1 MFAPQAR
8 DLLLVARS
16 ERPVV
21 SLSLGLDRRD
31 PLIRRLLRL
40 GEPGSMGLPQVVLTP
55 LGESLYPPQILFATF
70 LGPAASRF
78 ELLAQ
83 RLYLPLLLPY
93 DVLEFQLPL
102 RSRAPQGLYGRRLTL
117 VGSAPLLGQPPFE
130 IFPVPRLECFS
141 FAPEL
146 FFDGV
151 EASLG
156 GGRIHIGVSL
166 LFEPVAYL
174 SDLLYVLVAHAELL
188 VRVLLI
194 EGGDLRPEDFD
205 LTFGLDAGTL
215 ILLQRAGPGGD
226 LLLRGF
232 QRRGRLVQ
240 VAPEVGHL
248 LLQVLDQG
256 AGCLHALSE
265 RGRLIPGILAH
276 DRFSCVTRNSTMV
289 ERVTPGKLGVKTL
302 LSVGRKV
309 VLDHFASISARSGF
323 RLRLSARRLC
333 RLVSMSARALVCAS

>member
-1 MFAPQAR
+1 MVLAPQAR

-130 IFPVPRLECFS
+130 IFPVGSVEGILPFSGRAAGRLELGRV
-141 FAPEL
+141 ARLLLLVGRPEL
-146 FFDGV
+146 LLPMFGGV
-151 EASLG
+151 F
-156 GGRIHIGVSL
+156 R
-166 LFEPVAYL
+166 
-174 SDLLYVLVAHAELL
+174 
-188 VRVLLI
+188 
-194 EGGDLRPEDFD
+194 
-205 LTFGLDAGTL
+205 
-215 ILLQRAGPGGD
+215 
-226 LLLRGF
+226 
-232 QRRGRLVQ
+232 
-240 VAPEVGHL
+240 
-248 LLQVLDQG
+248 
-256 AGCLHALSE
+256 
-265 RGRLIPGILAH
+265 
-276 DRFSCVTRNSTMV
+276 
-289 ERVTPGKLGVKTL
+289 
-302 LSVGRKV
+302 
-309 VLDHFASISARSGF
+309 ASISSLYRASSASRS
-323 RLRLSARRLC
+323 RLNSSLI
-333 RLVSMSARALVCAS
+333 V